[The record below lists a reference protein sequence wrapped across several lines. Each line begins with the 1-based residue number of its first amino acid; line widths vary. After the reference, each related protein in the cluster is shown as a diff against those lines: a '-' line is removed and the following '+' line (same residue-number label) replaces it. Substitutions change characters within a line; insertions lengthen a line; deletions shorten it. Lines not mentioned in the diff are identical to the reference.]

1 MSCCFAQRHSLRVQ
15 LSHETLTDFGPS
27 RPGSVH
33 SGDGVEGRTFALIR
47 ETDFKISLYKLIGMA
62 NCRRHPDPK
71 RPRTTPNNY
80 TPNTK
85 HHTQTPQ
92 KPPMKHPITR
102 LIQLLALAIGLLYS
116 VHGAQ
121 AQYPDYQQTLLNERV
136 GFGRKAT
143 GGAGGE
149 VYWVTRLDDTYDPAT
164 GLPTYGTL
172 RWGVEVDDNPRWIM
186 FAVNG
191 TIDLPN
197 TPFQV
202 RSNKTIDGRGA
213 SITLTSYG
221 MWIGRYVGNSI
232 VGSNNVIVENLTFAS
247 TLGNEY
253 TGLNTIMLNQGA
265 QNVWIDHCTFIDMA
279 KMAIEVTTAN
289 PSYFTDLT
297 VSWCRFSY
305 HPSGFNSPM
314 LVGADPS
321 EKNGEKIRITMHH
334 NFFDRQTHRSPM
346 LRFGKLHC
354 FNNYSYNWNYYG
366 MASVDGG
373 QLFTE
378 YNIFNAGAN
387 KSAVVYAIA
396 QEPSV
401 GYVKNANTNL
411 KMNGAVTSDNSA
423 SAVFNPVPPCNDDN
437 CYPYT
442 PEAANS
448 TLLNTLVASTGA
460 TRGSGIL
467 ANMST
472 RANVQSGQGGLVS
485 GFIITGSDTKR
496 VIIRAIGPSLAPYFY
511 NAMGNTTLRVYDV
524 YGQQIYWNDNWQDDP
539 NQAADIQST
548 GIPPSHYLEAAGVL
562 YLAPGTYSAVIDGWG
577 TGIASLEIYDLNTTA
592 NSKLVNISSRA
603 TVDPSNPPI
612 AGFIAQSGW
621 TKLIVRGMGPSLANA
636 GIQNPISDPTL
647 TLYNA
652 YGTQI
657 DYNNNWQDTP
667 ADGVSQ
673 FGLQPP
679 DWREAVLISNVAP
692 GNYTI
697 ILRDY
702 WNAWGIGSIELYKM

>member
-1 MSCCFAQRHSLRVQ
+1 
-15 LSHETLTDFGPS
+15 
-27 RPGSVH
+27 
-33 SGDGVEGRTFALIR
+33 
-47 ETDFKISLYKLIGMA
+47 
-62 NCRRHPDPK
+62 
-71 RPRTTPNNY
+71 
-80 TPNTK
+80 
-85 HHTQTPQ
+85 
-92 KPPMKHPITR
+92 MKHPITR

-121 AQYPDYQQTLLNERV
+121 AQYPSYQQTLLNERV
-136 GFGRKAT
+136 GFGGNAT
-143 GGAGGE
+143 GGAGGQ
-149 VYWVTRLDDTYDPAT
+149 VYWVTTLADDY
-164 GLPTYGTL
+164 TYGTL
-172 RWGVEVDDNPRWIM
+172 RWALEADDNPRWIM

-191 TIDLPN
+191 TINLPN
-197 TPFQV
+197 SPIQV

-221 MWIGRYVGNSI
+221 MWVGRYVGDNL
-232 VGSNNVIVENLTFAS
+232 VGSNNVIIENLTFANG
-247 TLGNEY
+247 LGNEY
-253 TGLNTIMLNQGA
+253 TGLNTIMIQQGA
-265 QNVWIDHCTFIDMA
+265 TNVWADHCTFVNLP
-279 KMAIEVTTAN
+279 KMAFDVTTASA
-289 PSYFTDLT
+289 SYTTDVT
-297 VSWCRFSY
+297 VSWCRFSW
-305 HPSGFNSPM
+305 SSTGFKSPM
-314 LVGADPS
+314 LVGADPY
-321 EKNGEKIRITMHH
+321 EQNGQNIRITMHH

-354 FNNYSYNWNYYG
+354 FNNYSINWNYYG
-366 MASVDGG
+366 MGSVDSG

-401 GYVKNANTNL
+401 GYTRNANTNL
-411 KMNGAVTSDNSA
+411 KMNGAITSDNNA
-423 SAVFNPVPPCNDDN
+423 GAVFYPP
-437 CYPYT
+437 YSYT

-472 RANVQSGQGGLVS
+472 RGNVQSGQGALVS
-485 GFIITGSDTKR
+485 GFTITGSDTKR

-647 TLYNA
+647 TLYDA